1 MFIAH
6 LESES
11 YVNYKKLR
19 DNFLSKVALV
29 TQEEHAKIM
38 AATQSSVLMDIVAA
52 NIDKTE
58 FKTLEEAE
66 AENKKVNPCIEGE

>member
-1 MFIAH
+1 
-6 LESES
+6 
-11 YVNYKKLR
+11 
-19 DNFLSKVALV
+19 
-29 TQEEHAKIM
+29 M